1 MSSGKASLVFLGLA
15 GCTRWATTEVVH
27 PPQEV
32 GRRLIGS
39 PQIEEVSQSG
49 VDISARGTMREG
61 VVSNSATGVVSG
73 GLTTVKR
80 THCVQAA
87 EIDYA
92 QSIDYTAH
100 IERRSADV
108 ALSLVIA
115 GVGALLIVGTAAN
128 LIEDS
133 SSSSAGEGS
142 SLTDTQ
148 RYAVGG
154 GLVVVGGAWLGYS
167 LLQLPKGPPPTPPR
181 SEKRWTKTSFV
192 EATGC
197 GLPGEQSSNV
207 P

>member
-1 MSSGKASLVFLGLA
+1 MLIGLA

-39 PQIEEVSQSG
+39 PQIEEISQSG
-49 VDISARGTMREG
+49 VDISARGTTREG
-61 VVSNSATGVVSG
+61 VVSSSGTGNVSG

-115 GVGALLIVGTAAN
+115 GLGAILIVGTAAN
-128 LIEDS
+128 LIENS
-133 SSSSAGEGS
+133 SSTPAEMGS
-142 SLTDTQ
+142 SLSDTQ

-154 GLVVVGGAWLGYS
+154 GMVVVGGAWLGYS
-167 LLQLPKGPPPTPPR
+167 LLQLPKGPAPTPPR
-181 SEKRWTKTSFV
+181 SEKRWTKASFV

-197 GLPGEQSSNV
+197 GLPGERSTNAL
-207 P
+207 